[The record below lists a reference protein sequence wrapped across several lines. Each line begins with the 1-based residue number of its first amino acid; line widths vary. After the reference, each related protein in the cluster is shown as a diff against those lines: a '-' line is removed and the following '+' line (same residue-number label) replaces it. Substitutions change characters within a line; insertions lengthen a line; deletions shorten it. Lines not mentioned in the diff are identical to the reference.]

1 MIDYFVALYLMGF
14 FFTIPFLLMISEEN
28 TVRDIL
34 ITILLYPL
42 WFIPLMIYLIA
53 ILLYCIIM
61 NKTIDEGFTDVDSK
75 IGNWKIMKILER
87 FIK

>member
-14 FFTIPFLLMISEEN
+14 FFTIPFLLLMEEEN

-34 ITILLYPL
+34 LMEIVYPL
-42 WFIPLMIYLIA
+42 WLAPLLIYVLV

-61 NKTIDEGFTDVDSK
+61 NKTINEGYTDVDSK
-75 IGNWKIMKILER
+75 IGNWKIMKVLER
-87 FIK
+87 FYK

>member
-75 IGNWKIMKILER
+75 IGNWKIMKVLER
-87 FIK
+87 FYK